1 MSKTALICGVS
12 GQDGALLTKL
22 LLTKGYKVAGQTRKL
37 QSSYPNLMKLGL
49 MENLDVLACD
59 LMDKKAVKEV
69 LLDVEPDEIYNLS
82 GQSSVGLS
90 FEKPL
95 ETFESHTLPVANILE
110 VMRSENLSTRFFNAG
125 SGESYGNSDIAIEIG
140 MPMQPIS
147 PYAMAKSS
155 ALMLVERYRE
165 IYNIHVCTGVLF
177 NHESSLR
184 GERFVTQKII
194 SSAVQI
200 SKGQLDKLEL
210 GNLDVIRD
218 WGWAEEY
225 VEAMWLMLQQDKAE
239 DFVIATGEPYSLEDF
254 VNCTFEFFGL
264 DWRKH
269 VKVNPMFVRSSEVKV
284 NFGDTSRTKSLLG
297 WCADN
302 RMKGV
307 VKLLVEAREVESA
320 Q

>member
-1 MSKTALICGVS
+1 MRKTALICGVS
-12 GQDGALLTKL
+12 GQDGALLAKL
-22 LLTKGYKVAGQTRKL
+22 LLTKGYKVVGQTRKL

-49 MENLDVLACD
+49 IGKVDVLACD
-59 LMDKKAVKEV
+59 LMDKKAVKEM

-110 VMRSENLSTRFFNAG
+110 VMRSEKLNARFFNAG
-125 SGESYGNSDIAIEIG
+125 SGECYGNSDIAIEIG

-147 PYAMAKSS
+147 PYAMAKAS

-165 IYNIHVCTGVLF
+165 IYGVYACTGVLF
-177 NHESSLR
+177 NHESPLR

-200 SKGQLDKLEL
+200 SKGQMDKLEL

-225 VEAMWLMLQQDKAE
+225 VEAMWLMLQRDKAE
-239 DFVIATGEPYSLEDF
+239 DFVIATGKPYSLEDF
-254 VNCTFEFFGL
+254 VKATFDALGL
-264 DWRKH
+264 KWLDY
-269 VKVNPMFVRSSEVKV
+269 VSSSERYMRGNEVHSNYGNPKALKEKT
-284 NFGDTSRTKSLLG
+284 GWAASLK
-297 WCADN
+297 
-302 RMKGV
+302 MKGV
-307 VKLLVEAREVESA
+307 IKKMLEG
-320 Q
+320 QI